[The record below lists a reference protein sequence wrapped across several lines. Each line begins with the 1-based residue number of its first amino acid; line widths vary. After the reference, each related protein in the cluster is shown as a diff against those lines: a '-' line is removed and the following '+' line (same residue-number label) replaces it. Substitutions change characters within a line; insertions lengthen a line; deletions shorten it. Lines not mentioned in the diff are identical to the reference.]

1 MRKAIA
7 LFSLAAFSA
16 LMLGACGGNS
26 IMSQNPPGGPAMA
39 PASLTIHDNPP
50 AGVIVL
56 SFEITVTGASLQPSD
71 TSKPAVAMVREPE
84 EIELEHLQ
92 AESALLANLSV
103 PAGTYNSLSVSFAN
117 PHMTILNQ
125 SGAPLSLP
133 NGQSCG
139 IGQACEFAPKL
150 NQSMVTVQAP
160 MAPFPITLSANSPL
174 ALDLDFNV
182 NTSIQAGDLS
192 ITPAVTVKQLATP
205 PGDEMEGMHF
215 VGRISAIDA
224 TNKTFTLQ
232 LGFTGTSMTI
242 ATDTN
247 TAFNFDG
254 VCAANNF
261 SCLMMGEVVS
271 VLAQL
276 TAPGT
281 TPLAKEVELF
291 APENELALIGL
302 VSKVDV
308 AQNQFQIVIRDLFD
322 ENNQMSSIPMG
333 LVITVQ
339 ILPEANPLAT
349 FSIDSDGMT
358 LPAGLNF
365 ASLSDM
371 VIGQAVQIHPIVP
384 ITITGAP
391 PNVSI
396 TVGTDKVRLEPS
408 PVTATI
414 TAINASANPP
424 NFTLGSLPMF
434 FTANGITAIQV
445 DVLTTTQFFNDA
457 TGLAGLSTGNTVSV
471 GGLLFNTTGTPTLVA
486 EKVLLR
492 TP

>member
-92 AESALLANLSV
+92 ADSALLANLNV

-365 ASLSDM
+365 ASMSDM
-371 VIGQAVQIHPIVP
+371 VIGQAVEIHLIAP

-408 PVTATI
+408 PVTATV
-414 TAINASANPP
+414 TAINAGANPP

-445 DVLTTTQFFNDA
+445 DVLTTTEFFNDP

>member
-7 LFSLAAFSA
+7 LFSLAAFPA

-50 AGVIVL
+50 AGVTVL

-92 AESALLANLSV
+92 AESALLANLNV

-117 PHMTILNQ
+117 PEMTILNQ
-125 SGAPLSLP
+125 SVAALSLP

-150 NQSMVTVQAP
+150 NSSMVTVQAP

-192 ITPAVTVKQLATP
+192 ITPAVSVKQLATP
-205 PGDEMEGMHF
+205 PGGEMEGMHF

-224 TNKTFTLQ
+224 TKKTFTLQ
-232 LGFTGTSMTI
+232 LGFTGMSMTI
-242 ATDTN
+242 ATDAN
-247 TAFNFDG
+247 TVFNFDG
-254 VCAANNF
+254 ACAANNF

-333 LVITVQ
+333 FVITVQ

-365 ASLSDM
+365 ASMSDM
-371 VIGQAVQIHPIVP
+371 IIGQAVEFHPVSF
-384 ITITGAP
+384 TATGTP

-408 PVTATI
+408 PVTATV
-414 TAINASANPP
+414 TAINAGANPP

-445 DVLTTTQFFNDA
+445 DVLTTTEFFNDP

>member
-16 LMLGACGGNS
+16 LMLGACSGNS
-26 IMSQNPPGGPAMA
+26 MMLQNPPGGPAMA

-50 AGVIVL
+50 AGVTVL

-125 SGAPLSLP
+125 SGAALSLP

-291 APENELALIGL
+291 APQNELALIGL

-308 AQNQFQIVIRDLFD
+308 AHNQFQIVIRDLFD

-333 LVITVQ
+333 FVITVQ

-365 ASLSDM
+365 ASMSDM
-371 VIGQAVQIHPIVP
+371 IIGQAVEFHPVSF
-384 ITITGAP
+384 TATGTP

-408 PVTATI
+408 PVTATV
-414 TAINASANPP
+414 TAINAGANPP

-445 DVLTTTQFFNDA
+445 DVLTTTEFFNDP

>member
-7 LFSLAAFSA
+7 LFSLAVFSA

-26 IMSQNPPGGPAMA
+26 MMSQNPPGGPALA

-50 AGVIVL
+50 TGVTVL

-71 TSKPAVAMVREPE
+71 MSKPAVAMVREPE

-117 PHMTILNQ
+117 PEMTILNQ

-150 NQSMVTVQAP
+150 NSSMVTVQAP
-160 MAPFPITLSANSPL
+160 MAPFPISLSANSPL

-182 NTSIQAGDLS
+182 DASIQAGDLS
-192 ITPAVTVKQLATP
+192 ITPAVT
-205 PGDEMEGMHF
+205 
-215 VGRISAIDA
+215 
-224 TNKTFTLQ
+224 
-232 LGFTGTSMTI
+232 
-242 ATDTN
+242 
-247 TAFNFDG
+247 
-254 VCAANNF
+254 
-261 SCLMMGEVVS
+261 

-291 APENELALIGL
+291 APQNELALIGL

-308 AQNQFQIVIRDLFD
+308 AHNQFQIVIRDLFD
-322 ENNQMSSIPMG
+322 ENDQMSSIPMG
-333 LVITVQ
+333 FVITVQ

-365 ASLSDM
+365 ASVSDM
-371 VIGQAVQIHPIVP
+371 VIGQAVEFHPVSF
-384 ITITGAP
+384 TATGTP

-414 TAINASANPP
+414 TAINADANPP

-445 DVLTTTQFFNDA
+445 DVLTTTEFFNDP

>member
-7 LFSLAAFSA
+7 LFSLAAFPA

-50 AGVIVL
+50 AGVTVL

-92 AESALLANLSV
+92 AESALLANLNV

-117 PHMTILNQ
+117 PEMTILNQ
-125 SGAPLSLP
+125 SVAALSLP

-160 MAPFPITLSANSPL
+160 TAPFPITLSANSPL

-192 ITPAVTVKQLATP
+192 ITPAVSVKQLATP
-205 PGDEMEGMHF
+205 PGGEMEGMHF
-215 VGRISAIDA
+215 VGRVSAIDA

-232 LGFTGTSMTI
+232 LGFTGMSMTI
-242 ATDTN
+242 ATDAS

-276 TAPGT
+276 AAPGT

-333 LVITVQ
+333 FVITVQ

-365 ASLSDM
+365 ASMSDM
-371 VIGQAVQIHPIVP
+371 IIGQAVEFHPVSF
-384 ITITGAP
+384 TATGTP

-408 PVTATI
+408 PVTATV
-414 TAINASANPP
+414 TAINAGANPP

-445 DVLTTTQFFNDA
+445 DVLTTTEFFNDP